1 VSVLILV
8 DLQNDFVPGGALPAP
23 GGHEVVPVANRLQ
36 PHFDLVIA
44 SQDWHP
50 ANHGSFAANHPGKK
64 VGDVIDLAGI
74 DQILWPIHCVQ
85 NTPGA
90 DFVPDL
96 RRDRIENVFQ
106 KGIDADIDSYSAL
119 YDNGHRRSTGMAEF
133 LKARGVGRVHL
144 LGLTTDYCVKF
155 SALDAREMGFEV
167 VVILDGCRAV
177 NLNPGDGDRAVAEM
191 KRAGVEITDSAA
203 VIAAI
208 GNRSPSGA
216 PR

>member
-50 ANHGSFAANHPGKK
+50 ANHGSFAANHPGKNM
-64 VGDVIDLAGI
+64 GDVIDLAGI

-191 KRAGVEITDSAA
+191 KRAGVEITDSDK

>member
-50 ANHGSFAANHPGKK
+50 ANHGSFAANHPGKNM
-64 VGDVIDLAGI
+64 GDVIDLAGI